1 MKRVCKQCGKE
12 FELSEGEIRF
22 YEKKGLELPKRCQQC
37 RDQKTGN
44 RPKLTVAAAAVVLL
58 FLVSFLG
65 KYIAPDV
72 FDSAQSAESTIQQS
86 IENGL
91 RETVEAESV
100 QIAENAETVEDAE
113 KPAEQSDV
121 SVSEQQ
127 TPQSTESE
135 GAYETASERTYEF
148 RKHRYLTE
156 HFEKHGD
163 EFPYDTEE
171 AYLQGANNV
180 INNPDALHKLEEEDG
195 DDVYFVEDTN
205 EFVVVSTDGYIRTY
219 FIADI
224 DYYNRQ

>member
-37 RDQKTGN
+37 REQK
-44 RPKLTVAAAAVVLL
+44 RAIVLSVL
-58 FLVSFLG
+58 WQPLRWCFCFSFLFWEN
-65 KYIAPDV
+65 ILRQTF
-72 FDSAQSAESTIQQS
+72 FDSA
-86 IENGL
+86 
-91 RETVEAESV
+91 
-100 QIAENAETVEDAE
+100 
-113 KPAEQSDV
+113 P
-121 SVSEQQ
+121 Q
-127 TPQSTESE
+127 TPQSAEFE

-180 INNPDALHKLEEEDG
+180 INNPDALHKLEKEDG

>member
-37 RDQKTGN
+37 REQKTGN
-44 RPKLTVAAAAVVLL
+44 RPKRTVAAAVVLL

-72 FDSAQSAESTIQQS
+72 FDSAQSAENT
-86 IENGL
+86 N
-91 RETVEAESV
+91 TVEAETV
-100 QIAENAETVEDAE
+100 QIAENVEDAE
-113 KPAEQSDV
+113 KPAEQSDAQ
-121 SVSEQQ
+121 VSEPQI
-127 TPQSTESE
+127 PQSTESE

>member
-22 YEKKGLELPKRCQQC
+22 YEKKGIELPKRCQQC
-37 RDQKTGN
+37 RDQKAGN
-44 RPKLTVAAAAVVLL
+44 RPKRTVAAVVVVLL

-72 FDSAQSAESTIQQS
+72 FDSA
-86 IENGL
+86 
-91 RETVEAESV
+91 
-100 QIAENAETVEDAE
+100 
-113 KPAEQSDV
+113 P
-121 SVSEQQ
+121 Q

-180 INNPDALHKLEEEDG
+180 INNPDTLHKLEKEDG

>member
-37 RDQKTGN
+37 REQKTGN
-44 RPKLTVAAAAVVLL
+44 RPKRTVAAAVVLL

-65 KYIAPDV
+65 KYNAPDV
-72 FDSAQSAESTIQQS
+72 FDSAQSAENT
-86 IENGL
+86 N
-91 RETVEAESV
+91 TVEAETV
-100 QIAENAETVEDAE
+100 QIAENVEDAE
-113 KPAEQSDV
+113 KPAEQSDAQ
-121 SVSEQQ
+121 VSEPQI
-127 TPQSTESE
+127 PQSTESE

-180 INNPDALHKLEEEDG
+180 INNPDALHKLEKEDG

>member
-12 FELSEGEIRF
+12 FELSEGELRF
-22 YEKKGLELPKRCQQC
+22 YEKKGLDLPKRCQQC
-37 RDQKTGN
+37 REQKTGN
-44 RPKLTVAAAAVVLL
+44 RPKRTVAAAAVVLL

-72 FDSAQSAESTIQQS
+72 FDSAPQSAEF
-86 IENGL
+86 
-91 RETVEAESV
+91 
-100 QIAENAETVEDAE
+100 
-113 KPAEQSDV
+113 
-121 SVSEQQ
+121 
-127 TPQSTESE
+127 E

-180 INNPDALHKLEEEDG
+180 INNPDALHKFEEEDG

>member
-37 RDQKTGN
+37 REQKTGN
-44 RPKLTVAAAAVVLL
+44 RPKRTVAAAVVLL

-72 FDSAQSAESTIQQS
+72 FDSAQSAENT
-86 IENGL
+86 N
-91 RETVEAESV
+91 TVEAETV
-100 QIAENAETVEDAE
+100 QIAENVEDAE
-113 KPAEQSDV
+113 KPAEQSDAQ
-121 SVSEQQ
+121 VSEPQI
-127 TPQSTESE
+127 PQSTESE
-135 GAYETASERTYEF
+135 GAYETASERTYES

-180 INNPDALHKLEEEDG
+180 INNPDALHKLEKEDG

>member
-12 FELSEGEIRF
+12 FELSEGELRF

-37 RDQKTGN
+37 REQKTGN
-44 RPKLTVAAAAVVLL
+44 RPKRTVAAAVVLL

-72 FDSAQSAESTIQQS
+72 FDSAQSAENT
-86 IENGL
+86 N
-91 RETVEAESV
+91 TVEAETV
-100 QIAENAETVEDAE
+100 QIAENVEDAE
-113 KPAEQSDV
+113 KPAEQSDAQ
-121 SVSEQQ
+121 VSEQQ
-127 TPQSTESE
+127 TPQSAEFE

-224 DYYNRQ
+224 DYFNRQ